1 MRLMTAMTGIRLAI
15 TVFILILLSLVA
27 LGWSWTS
34 AHQTPSQAM
43 ASHVVLG
50 LAGLSGVIALVTIW
64 RPNRSKPGPGGM
76 PHSS

>member
-1 MRLMTAMTGIRLAI
+1 MTAMTGVRLAI
-15 TVFILILLSLVA
+15 TVFVLILLSLVA

-34 AHQTPSQAM
+34 THQPPTQAA

-50 LAGLSGVIALVTIW
+50 LAAVTGVIALVAIW
-64 RPNRSKPGPGGM
+64 RPNRPKPGRGGL